1 MSDSITGNA
10 PGFEALSQ
18 TDEAQVW
25 WSGRGGQNLVATRMV
40 TIDKSAV
47 DAGNTPA
54 TTLRPGMV
62 LAIQTAS
69 GKALPYDPDAND
81 GTQNAC
87 GILEHA
93 QDMLVDGV
101 ATDRFTQMLT
111 HGLVRESAL
120 VGLDPRAK
128 AQLAGR
134 FVFDKD
140 LDVAPGQLSQPR
152 GVTRVSSAHTVEASE
167 NGTLFI
173 ATAAV
178 AFTLP
183 TKQNGLA
190 YRFVQSANDTL
201 QIIGSGDIIA
211 SGSPVTSMV
220 EFSTSNEK
228 VGSQLLVECV
238 YVADG
243 SLKWIATNLGGTTA
257 TLY

>member
-1 MSDSITGNA
+1 
-10 PGFEALSQ
+10 
-18 TDEAQVW
+18 
-25 WSGRGGQNLVATRMV
+25 
-40 TIDKSAV
+40 
-47 DAGNTPA
+47 
-54 TTLRPGMV
+54 
-62 LAIQTAS
+62 
-69 GKALPYDPDAND
+69 
-81 GTQNAC
+81 
-87 GILEHA
+87 
-93 QDMLVDGV
+93 
-101 ATDRFTQMLT
+101 
-111 HGLVRESAL
+111 
-120 VGLDPRAK
+120 
-128 AQLAGR
+128 
-134 FVFDKD
+134 VFDKD